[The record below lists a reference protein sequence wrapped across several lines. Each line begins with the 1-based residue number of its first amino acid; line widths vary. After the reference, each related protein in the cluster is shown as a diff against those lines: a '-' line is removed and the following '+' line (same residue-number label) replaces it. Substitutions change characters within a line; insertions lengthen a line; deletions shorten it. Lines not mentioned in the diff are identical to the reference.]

1 MAASELAS
9 IMCMAPLGGKDGK
22 GGPQKPKSP
31 GTKIHSPC
39 RCGSGQ
45 KNLTGEPN
53 SVPVLLLFR
62 HVAPLRCASGEVPN
76 GPPERKEVYLAARGI
91 SHAYFSAM
99 LRFQWETRGTGES
112 PTPIS
117 PHGRGESPTPA
128 CRWYT
133 EDLARACLRIAL
145 IIWTP

>member
-1 MAASELAS
+1 MVTSSTLDAPLIIMAASELAS

-91 SHAYFSAM
+91 SHAYFSA
-99 LRFQWETRGTGES
+99 WERG
-112 PTPIS
+112 IS
-117 PHGRGESPTPA
+117 HACMPVVHRGLGPRVPA
-128 CRWYT
+128 HCA
-133 EDLARACLRIAL
+133 DHLDSLSHVM
-145 IIWTP
+145 